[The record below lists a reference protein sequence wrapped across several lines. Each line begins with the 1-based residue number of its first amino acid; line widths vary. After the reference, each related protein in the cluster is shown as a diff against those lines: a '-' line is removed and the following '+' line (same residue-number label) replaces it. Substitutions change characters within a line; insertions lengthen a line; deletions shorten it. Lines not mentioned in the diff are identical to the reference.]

1 VCQNIF
7 TEVNVMADQLVL
19 DTQQWLNST
28 YGDVDGFG
36 SVPENGL
43 TGWDTI
49 YGLTRGLQH
58 ELGITDL
65 VDNFGPTTAK
75 LFDEIAD
82 DIVPGYSGNITYIIQ
97 GGFWCKGIDPAAFDG
112 KFTSDT
118 ASAVTTMKE
127 YAGLSDT
134 SGTLDSQFMAALL
147 NMSAFTLVANGYEK
161 IRTMQQQLN
170 HDYLA
175 YTGILPCDGVYQ
187 RDTNTALIYALQAE
201 EGLDT
206 DTASGTYGP
215 MTQELTPT
223 VSTGDD
229 NNFVRILQWGLYV
242 NNQAYTGAFDGSYT
256 LDVSSSVATF
266 ESDMALPETSGVSAG
281 LDVFMSLLTSAG
293 NPDRDAVACDTSHQI
308 DANEAAALNS
318 AGYKYVGRYLTGTA
332 GTGSSEVDKNLTTSE
347 ISILTNAGLKI
358 FPIYQDGASD
368 DEDYFT
374 QTKGSSDG
382 RKAGLAAMQLGFP
395 DDTIIYFAVDVDIQD
410 GDIAGTVE
418 PYFTGVASGIN
429 SFGFKVGIYAT
440 RNVAN
445 TIITDGLADKAF
457 VSDMSTGFSGNLGFP
472 MPSEWSFD
480 QFNEVAF
487 DDFYIDKVASNSSRS
502 TAVDDFSAGS
512 SVGGSDDLAKINEII
527 QNLSETDS
535 IFSFVKDITIEATS
549 KTYKV
554 ETPAVDLSLTV
565 DLEGN
570 ISDDDGDTSINYN
583 INDGSVHLAL
593 DDEISQI
600 IAENTAGFT
609 DTTVTASLDG
619 IASVIKDGDIKTGMS
634 VKATGTSITFKVDS
648 TFEHESTNGKTY
660 EIAYEITLVAEFH
673 SIISPLPAWVT
684 AVQADEHNTS
694 VEDAKANAPEITTV
708 LLRVGTAAVV
718 ALAITGLI
726 MTATFLPSIIPGLI
740 TLAAA

>member
-1 VCQNIF
+1 
-7 TEVNVMADQLVL
+7 MADQLVL

-82 DIVPGYSGNITYIIQ
+82 DIVPGYSGNIAYIIQ

-147 NMSAFTLVANGYEK
+147 NMSAFTLVADGYEK

-242 NNQAYTGAFDGSYT
+242 NNQAYTGDFDGSYT

-266 ESDMALPETSGVSAG
+266 ESDMALPETSGASAG

-308 DANEAAALNS
+308 DANEAAALSS

-347 ISILTNAGLKI
+347 ISILINAGLKI

-418 PYFTGVASGIN
+418 PYFTGVANGIN

-457 VSDMSTGFSGNLGFP
+457 VSDMSTGFSGNLGFQ

-480 QFNEVAF
+480 QFNEVTF

-512 SVGGSDDLAKINEII
+512 SVGGSDDLAKINEIV
-527 QNLSETDS
+527 QSLSETDS

-565 DLEGN
+565 DLEGS

-583 INDGSVHLAL
+583 VNDGSVNFTL

-619 IASVIKDGDIKTGMS
+619 IASVIKDGDIKSGMS

-660 EIAYEITLVAEFH
+660 EIEYEVTLVAEFH

-694 VEDAKANAPEITTV
+694 VDDAKANAPEITTV

-740 TLAAA
+740 ALAAA

>member
-1 VCQNIF
+1 
-7 TEVNVMADQLVL
+7 MAH
-19 DTQQWLNST
+19 
-28 YGDVDGFG
+28 
-36 SVPENGL
+36 PMMK
-43 TGWDTI
+43 
-49 YGLTRGLQH
+49 
-58 ELGITDL
+58 IT
-65 VDNFGPTTAK
+65 
-75 LFDEIAD
+75 
-82 DIVPGYSGNITYIIQ
+82 
-97 GGFWCKGIDPAAFDG
+97 
-112 KFTSDT
+112 
-118 ASAVTTMKE
+118 
-127 YAGLSDT
+127 
-134 SGTLDSQFMAALL
+134 
-147 NMSAFTLVANGYEK
+147 
-161 IRTMQQQLN
+161 
-170 HDYLA
+170 
-175 YTGILPCDGVYQ
+175 LPRPRV
-187 RDTNTALIYALQAE
+187 
-201 EGLDT
+201 
-206 DTASGTYGP
+206 
-215 MTQELTPT
+215 
-223 VSTGDD
+223 
-229 NNFVRILQWGLYV
+229 
-242 NNQAYTGAFDGSYT
+242 
-256 LDVSSSVATF
+256 
-266 ESDMALPETSGVSAG
+266 
-281 LDVFMSLLTSAG
+281 
-293 NPDRDAVACDTSHQI
+293 
-308 DANEAAALNS
+308 
-318 AGYKYVGRYLTGTA
+318 
-332 GTGSSEVDKNLTTSE
+332 
-347 ISILTNAGLKI
+347 
-358 FPIYQDGASD
+358 
-368 DEDYFT
+368 
-374 QTKGSSDG
+374 SSDG

>member
-1 VCQNIF
+1 
-7 TEVNVMADQLVL
+7 MADQLVL

-82 DIVPGYSGNITYIIQ
+82 DIVPGYSGNIAYIIQ
-97 GGFWCKGIDPAAFDG
+97 GGFWCKGIDSAAFDG

-147 NMSAFTLVANGYEK
+147 NMSAFTLVADGYEK

-242 NNQAYTGAFDGSYT
+242 NNQAYTGDFDGSYT

-266 ESDMALPETSGVSAG
+266 ESDMALPETSGASAG

-308 DANEAAALNS
+308 DANEAAALSS

-347 ISILTNAGLKI
+347 ISILINAGLKI

-418 PYFTGVASGIN
+418 PYFTGVANGIN

-480 QFNEVAF
+480 QFNEVTF

-512 SVGGSDDLAKINEII
+512 SVGGSDDLAKINEIV
-527 QNLSETDS
+527 QSLSETDS

-565 DLEGN
+565 DLEGS

-583 INDGSVHLAL
+583 VNDGSVNFTL

-619 IASVIKDGDIKTGMS
+619 IASVIKDGDIKSGMS

-660 EIAYEITLVAEFH
+660 EIEYEVTLVAEFH

-694 VEDAKANAPEITTV
+694 VDDAKANAPEITTV

-740 TLAAA
+740 ALAAA

>member
-1 VCQNIF
+1 
-7 TEVNVMADQLVL
+7 MADQLVL

-619 IASVIKDGDIKTGMS
+619 IASVIKDGDIKTGRS

>member
-1 VCQNIF
+1 
-7 TEVNVMADQLVL
+7 
-19 DTQQWLNST
+19 
-28 YGDVDGFG
+28 
-36 SVPENGL
+36 
-43 TGWDTI
+43 
-49 YGLTRGLQH
+49 
-58 ELGITDL
+58 
-65 VDNFGPTTAK
+65 
-75 LFDEIAD
+75 
-82 DIVPGYSGNITYIIQ
+82 
-97 GGFWCKGIDPAAFDG
+97 
-112 KFTSDT
+112 
-118 ASAVTTMKE
+118 MKE

-332 GTGSSEVDKNLTTSE
+332 GTGSSEVDKKLTTSE

>member
-1 VCQNIF
+1 
-7 TEVNVMADQLVL
+7 
-19 DTQQWLNST
+19 
-28 YGDVDGFG
+28 
-36 SVPENGL
+36 
-43 TGWDTI
+43 
-49 YGLTRGLQH
+49 
-58 ELGITDL
+58 
-65 VDNFGPTTAK
+65 
-75 LFDEIAD
+75 
-82 DIVPGYSGNITYIIQ
+82 
-97 GGFWCKGIDPAAFDG
+97 
-112 KFTSDT
+112 
-118 ASAVTTMKE
+118 MKE

-358 FPIYQDGASD
+358 FPIYQAGASD

-593 DDEISQI
+593 DDKISQI

>member
-1 VCQNIF
+1 
-7 TEVNVMADQLVL
+7 MADQLVL

-82 DIVPGYSGNITYIIQ
+82 DIVPGYSGNIAYIIQ

-147 NMSAFTLVANGYEK
+147 NMSAFTLVADGYEK

-242 NNQAYTGAFDGSYT
+242 NNQAYTGDFDGSYT

-347 ISILTNAGLKI
+347 ISILINAGLKI

-418 PYFTGVASGIN
+418 PYFTGVANGIN

-480 QFNEVAF
+480 QFNEVTF

-512 SVGGSDDLAKINEII
+512 SVGGSDDLAKINEIV
-527 QNLSETDS
+527 QSLSETDS

-565 DLEGN
+565 DLEGS

-583 INDGSVHLAL
+583 VNDGSVNFTL

-619 IASVIKDGDIKTGMS
+619 IASVIKDGDIKSGMS

-660 EIAYEITLVAEFH
+660 EIEYEVTLVAEFH

-694 VEDAKANAPEITTV
+694 VEDAKANTPEITTV

-718 ALAITGLI
+718 ALAITSLI

>member
-1 VCQNIF
+1 
-7 TEVNVMADQLVL
+7 
-19 DTQQWLNST
+19 
-28 YGDVDGFG
+28 
-36 SVPENGL
+36 
-43 TGWDTI
+43 
-49 YGLTRGLQH
+49 
-58 ELGITDL
+58 
-65 VDNFGPTTAK
+65 
-75 LFDEIAD
+75 
-82 DIVPGYSGNITYIIQ
+82 
-97 GGFWCKGIDPAAFDG
+97 
-112 KFTSDT
+112 
-118 ASAVTTMKE
+118 
-127 YAGLSDT
+127 
-134 SGTLDSQFMAALL
+134 
-147 NMSAFTLVANGYEK
+147 MSAFTLVANGYEK

>member
-1 VCQNIF
+1 
-7 TEVNVMADQLVL
+7 
-19 DTQQWLNST
+19 LNST

-694 VEDAKANAPEITTV
+694 VEDAKANAPEIKTV

>member
-1 VCQNIF
+1 
-7 TEVNVMADQLVL
+7 MADQLVL

-82 DIVPGYSGNITYIIQ
+82 DIVPGYSGNIAYIIQ

-118 ASAVTTMKE
+118 ASAVTMMKE

-147 NMSAFTLVANGYEK
+147 NMSAFTLVADGYEK

-242 NNQAYTGAFDGSYT
+242 NNQAYTGDFDGSYT

-266 ESDMALPETSGVSAG
+266 ESDMALPETSGASAG

-308 DANEAAALNS
+308 DANEAAALSS

-418 PYFTGVASGIN
+418 PYFTGVANGIN

-480 QFNEVAF
+480 QFNEVTF

-512 SVGGSDDLAKINEII
+512 SVGGSDDLAKINEIV
-527 QNLSETDS
+527 QSLSETDS

-565 DLEGN
+565 DLEGS

-583 INDGSVHLAL
+583 VNDGSVNFTL

-619 IASVIKDGDIKTGMS
+619 IASVIKDGDIKSGMS

-660 EIAYEITLVAEFH
+660 EIEYEVTLVAEFH

-694 VEDAKANAPEITTV
+694 VDDAKANAPEITTV

-740 TLAAA
+740 ALAAA

>member
-1 VCQNIF
+1 
-7 TEVNVMADQLVL
+7 MADQLVL

-740 TLAAA
+740 TLAAAK

>member
-1 VCQNIF
+1 
-7 TEVNVMADQLVL
+7 MADQLVL

-472 MPSEWSFD
+472 MLSEWSFD

>member
-1 VCQNIF
+1 
-7 TEVNVMADQLVL
+7 
-19 DTQQWLNST
+19 
-28 YGDVDGFG
+28 
-36 SVPENGL
+36 
-43 TGWDTI
+43 
-49 YGLTRGLQH
+49 
-58 ELGITDL
+58 
-65 VDNFGPTTAK
+65 
-75 LFDEIAD
+75 
-82 DIVPGYSGNITYIIQ
+82 
-97 GGFWCKGIDPAAFDG
+97 
-112 KFTSDT
+112 
-118 ASAVTTMKE
+118 MKE

-187 RDTNTALIYALQAE
+187 RDTNTALIYAFQAE

-206 DTASGTYGP
+206 DSASGAYGP

>member
-1 VCQNIF
+1 
-7 TEVNVMADQLVL
+7 MADQLVL

-673 SIISPLPAWVT
+673 SIISPLPAWAT

>member
-1 VCQNIF
+1 
-7 TEVNVMADQLVL
+7 MADQLVL

-82 DIVPGYSGNITYIIQ
+82 DIVPGYSGNIAYIIQ

-147 NMSAFTLVANGYEK
+147 NMSAFTLVADGYEK

-242 NNQAYTGAFDGSYT
+242 NNQAYTGDFDGSYT

-266 ESDMALPETSGVSAG
+266 ESDMALPETSGASAG

-308 DANEAAALNS
+308 DANEAAALSS

-347 ISILTNAGLKI
+347 ISILINAGLKI

-418 PYFTGVASGIN
+418 PYFTGVANGIN

-480 QFNEVAF
+480 QFNEVTF

-512 SVGGSDDLAKINEII
+512 SVGGSDDLAKINEIV
-527 QNLSETDS
+527 QSLSETDS

-565 DLEGN
+565 DLEGS

-583 INDGSVHLAL
+583 VNDGSVNFTL

-619 IASVIKDGDIKTGMS
+619 IASVIKDGDIKSGMS

-660 EIAYEITLVAEFH
+660 EIEYEVTLVAEFH

-694 VEDAKANAPEITTV
+694 VDDAKANAPEITTV

-740 TLAAA
+740 ALAAA

>member
-1 VCQNIF
+1 MS
-7 TEVNVMADQLVL
+7 TADQLVL

-28 YGDVDGFG
+28 YGDVAGFG

-49 YGLTRGLQH
+49 YGLTRGLQY

-82 DIVPGYSGNITYIIQ
+82 DIVPGYSGNIAYIIQ
-97 GGFWCKGIDPAAFDG
+97 GGFWCKGIDSAAFDG
-112 KFTSDT
+112 EFTSDT
-118 ASAVTTMKE
+118 VSAVTTMKE

-147 NMSAFTLVANGYEK
+147 NMSAFTLVADGYEK

-223 VSTGDD
+223 VSTGD
-229 NNFVRILQWGLYV
+229 NNNLVRILQWGLYV
-242 NNQAYTGAFDGSYT
+242 NNQAYTGAFDGSYS

-266 ESDMALPETSGVSAG
+266 ENDMALPETTGASAG

-293 NPDRDAVACDTSHQI
+293 NPDRDAVACETSHQI
-308 DANEAAALNS
+308 DASEAAALSS
-318 AGYKYVGRYLTGTA
+318 AGYKYIGRYLTGTA

-418 PYFTGVASGIN
+418 PYFTGVASGIS
-429 SFGFKVGIYAT
+429 SFGFQVGIYAT

-445 TIITDGLADKAF
+445 TIIVDGLAEKAF

-472 MPSEWSFD
+472 MPSEWAFD

-512 SVGGSDDLAKINEII
+512 SVGGSDDLDAINEII
-527 QNLSETDS
+527 QKLGNTNTY
-535 IFSFVKDITIEATS
+535 FNFVKSVSVEAFSDTYTIS
-549 KTYKV
+549 
-554 ETPAVDLSLTV
+554 TPAADFSLKV
-565 DLEGN
+565 ALEGS
-570 ISDDDGDTSINYN
+570 ISDDDGTVSATYKV
-583 INDGSVHLAL
+583 NDGSTSFSVSDAVQELLTQNETAL
-593 DDEISQI
+593 GSSDMTNAMNEI
-600 IAENTAGFT
+600 AG
-609 DTTVTASLDG
+609 
-619 IASVIKDGDIKTGMS
+619 VIKNGDIS
-634 VKATGTSITFKVDS
+634 SNTSIKTSLMTITLKIKS
-648 TFEHESTNGKTY
+648 TFEHTASNGKTY
-660 EIAYEITLVAEFH
+660 SIEYEITLDIHFHEF
-673 SIISPLPAWVT
+673 IAPLPVNVT
-684 AVQADEHNTS
+684 QTQATDYNNNLKTILS
-694 VEDAKANAPEITTV
+694 IPANALDYINNLHPDLQFTPTPASTESSLAVMMMFIIT
-708 LLRVGTAAVV
+708 LLAAV
-718 ALAITGLI
+718 A
-726 MTATFLPSIIPGLI
+726 
-740 TLAAA
+740 

>member
-1 VCQNIF
+1 
-7 TEVNVMADQLVL
+7 MADQLVL

>member
-1 VCQNIF
+1 L
-7 TEVNVMADQLVL
+7 ADQLVL

-82 DIVPGYSGNITYIIQ
+82 DIVPGYSGNIAYIIQ

-147 NMSAFTLVANGYEK
+147 NMSAFTLVADGYEK

-242 NNQAYTGAFDGSYT
+242 NNQAYTGDFDGSYT

-266 ESDMALPETSGVSAG
+266 ESDMALPETSGASAG

-308 DANEAAALNS
+308 DANEAAALSS

-347 ISILTNAGLKI
+347 ISILINAGLKI

-418 PYFTGVASGIN
+418 PYFTGVANGIN

-480 QFNEVAF
+480 QFNEVTF

-512 SVGGSDDLAKINEII
+512 SVGGSDDLAKINEIV
-527 QNLSETDS
+527 QSLSETDS

-565 DLEGN
+565 DLEGS

-583 INDGSVHLAL
+583 VNDGSVNFTL

-619 IASVIKDGDIKTGMS
+619 IASVIKDGDIKSGMS

-660 EIAYEITLVAEFH
+660 EIEYEVTLVAEFH

-694 VEDAKANAPEITTV
+694 VDDAKANAPEITTV

-740 TLAAA
+740 ALAAA

>member
-1 VCQNIF
+1 
-7 TEVNVMADQLVL
+7 MADQLVL

-229 NNFVRILQWGLYV
+229 NNFVHILQWGLYV

>member
-1 VCQNIF
+1 
-7 TEVNVMADQLVL
+7 MADQLVL

-694 VEDAKANAPEITTV
+694 VENAKANAPEITTV

>member
-1 VCQNIF
+1 
-7 TEVNVMADQLVL
+7 MADQLVL

-82 DIVPGYSGNITYIIQ
+82 DIVPGYSGNIAYIIQ

-147 NMSAFTLVANGYEK
+147 NMSAFTLVADGYEK
-161 IRTMQQQLN
+161 ICTMQQQLN

-242 NNQAYTGAFDGSYT
+242 NNQAYTGDFDGSYT

-266 ESDMALPETSGVSAG
+266 ESDMALPETSGASAG

-308 DANEAAALNS
+308 DANEAAALSS

-418 PYFTGVASGIN
+418 PYFTGVANGIN

-480 QFNEVAF
+480 QFNEVTF

-512 SVGGSDDLAKINEII
+512 SVGGSDDLAKINEIV
-527 QNLSETDS
+527 QSLSETDS

-565 DLEGN
+565 DLEGS

-583 INDGSVHLAL
+583 VNDGSVNFTL

-619 IASVIKDGDIKTGMS
+619 IASVIKDGDIKSGMS

-660 EIAYEITLVAEFH
+660 EIEYEVTLVAEFH

-694 VEDAKANAPEITTV
+694 VDDAKANAPEITTV

-740 TLAAA
+740 ALAAA

>member
-1 VCQNIF
+1 
-7 TEVNVMADQLVL
+7 MADQLVL

-648 TFEHESTNGKTY
+648 TFEHESTNG
-660 EIAYEITLVAEFH
+660 
-673 SIISPLPAWVT
+673 
-684 AVQADEHNTS
+684 
-694 VEDAKANAPEITTV
+694 
-708 LLRVGTAAVV
+708 
-718 ALAITGLI
+718 
-726 MTATFLPSIIPGLI
+726 
-740 TLAAA
+740 

>member
-1 VCQNIF
+1 
-7 TEVNVMADQLVL
+7 
-19 DTQQWLNST
+19 
-28 YGDVDGFG
+28 
-36 SVPENGL
+36 
-43 TGWDTI
+43 
-49 YGLTRGLQH
+49 
-58 ELGITDL
+58 
-65 VDNFGPTTAK
+65 
-75 LFDEIAD
+75 
-82 DIVPGYSGNITYIIQ
+82 
-97 GGFWCKGIDPAAFDG
+97 
-112 KFTSDT
+112 
-118 ASAVTTMKE
+118 
-127 YAGLSDT
+127 
-134 SGTLDSQFMAALL
+134 
-147 NMSAFTLVANGYEK
+147 
-161 IRTMQQQLN
+161 
-170 HDYLA
+170 
-175 YTGILPCDGVYQ
+175 
-187 RDTNTALIYALQAE
+187 
-201 EGLDT
+201 
-206 DTASGTYGP
+206 
-215 MTQELTPT
+215 
-223 VSTGDD
+223 
-229 NNFVRILQWGLYV
+229 
-242 NNQAYTGAFDGSYT
+242 
-256 LDVSSSVATF
+256 
-266 ESDMALPETSGVSAG
+266 MALPETSGASAG

-308 DANEAAALNS
+308 DANEAAALSS

-347 ISILTNAGLKI
+347 ISILINAGLKI

-418 PYFTGVASGIN
+418 PYFTGVANGIN

-480 QFNEVAF
+480 QFNEVTF

-512 SVGGSDDLAKINEII
+512 SVGGSDDLAKINEIV
-527 QNLSETDS
+527 QSLSETDS
-535 IFSFVKDITIEATS
+535 IFSFVKDITIEATG

-565 DLEGN
+565 DLEGS

-583 INDGSVHLAL
+583 VNDGSVNFTL

-619 IASVIKDGDIKTGMS
+619 IASVIKDGDIKSGMS

-660 EIAYEITLVAEFH
+660 EIEYEVTLVAEFH

-694 VEDAKANAPEITTV
+694 VDDAKANAPEITTV

-740 TLAAA
+740 ALAAA

>member
-1 VCQNIF
+1 
-7 TEVNVMADQLVL
+7 
-19 DTQQWLNST
+19 
-28 YGDVDGFG
+28 
-36 SVPENGL
+36 
-43 TGWDTI
+43 
-49 YGLTRGLQH
+49 
-58 ELGITDL
+58 
-65 VDNFGPTTAK
+65 
-75 LFDEIAD
+75 
-82 DIVPGYSGNITYIIQ
+82 
-97 GGFWCKGIDPAAFDG
+97 
-112 KFTSDT
+112 
-118 ASAVTTMKE
+118 MKE

>member
-1 VCQNIF
+1 
-7 TEVNVMADQLVL
+7 MADQLVL

-82 DIVPGYSGNITYIIQ
+82 DIVPGYSGNIAYIIQ

-147 NMSAFTLVANGYEK
+147 NMSAFTLVADGYEK

-242 NNQAYTGAFDGSYT
+242 NNQAYTGDFDGSYT

-266 ESDMALPETSGVSAG
+266 ESDMALPETSGASAG

-308 DANEAAALNS
+308 DANEAAALSS

-347 ISILTNAGLKI
+347 ISILINAGLKI

-418 PYFTGVASGIN
+418 PYFTGVANGIN

-457 VSDMSTGFSGNLGFP
+457 VSDMSTGFSGNLGLP

-480 QFNEVAF
+480 QFNEVTF

-512 SVGGSDDLAKINEII
+512 SVGGSDDLAKINEIV
-527 QNLSETDS
+527 QSLSETDS

-565 DLEGN
+565 DLEGS

-583 INDGSVHLAL
+583 VNDGSVNFTL

-619 IASVIKDGDIKTGMS
+619 IASVIKDGDIKSGMS

-660 EIAYEITLVAEFH
+660 EIEYEVTLVAEFH

-694 VEDAKANAPEITTV
+694 VEDAKANTPEITTV

-718 ALAITGLI
+718 ALAITSLI

>member
-1 VCQNIF
+1 
-7 TEVNVMADQLVL
+7 MADQLVL

-82 DIVPGYSGNITYIIQ
+82 DIVPGYSGNIAYIIQ

-147 NMSAFTLVANGYEK
+147 NMSAFTLVADGYEK

-242 NNQAYTGAFDGSYT
+242 NNQAYTGDFDGSYT

-266 ESDMALPETSGVSAG
+266 ESDMALPETSGASAG

-308 DANEAAALNS
+308 DANEAAALSS

-347 ISILTNAGLKI
+347 ISILIDAGLKI

-418 PYFTGVASGIN
+418 PYFTGVANGIN

-480 QFNEVAF
+480 QFNEVTF

-512 SVGGSDDLAKINEII
+512 SVGGSDDLAKINEIV
-527 QNLSETDS
+527 QSLSETDS

-565 DLEGN
+565 DLEGS

-583 INDGSVHLAL
+583 VNDGSVNFTL

-619 IASVIKDGDIKTGMS
+619 IASVIKDGDIKSGMS

-660 EIAYEITLVAEFH
+660 EIEYEVTLVAEFH

-694 VEDAKANAPEITTV
+694 VDDAKANAPEITTV

-740 TLAAA
+740 ALAAA

>member
-1 VCQNIF
+1 
-7 TEVNVMADQLVL
+7 MADQLVL

-82 DIVPGYSGNITYIIQ
+82 DIVPGYSGNIAYIIQ

-147 NMSAFTLVANGYEK
+147 NMSAFTLVADGYEK

-242 NNQAYTGAFDGSYT
+242 NNQAYTGDFDGSYT

-266 ESDMALPETSGVSAG
+266 ESDMALPETSGASAG

-308 DANEAAALNS
+308 DANEAAALSS

-418 PYFTGVASGIN
+418 PYFTGVANGIN

-480 QFNEVAF
+480 QFNEVTF

-512 SVGGSDDLAKINEII
+512 SVGGSDDLAKINEIV
-527 QNLSETDS
+527 QSLSETDS

-565 DLEGN
+565 DLEGS

-583 INDGSVHLAL
+583 VNDGSVNFTL

-619 IASVIKDGDIKTGMS
+619 IASVIKDGDIKSGMS

-660 EIAYEITLVAEFH
+660 EIEYEVTLVAEFH

-694 VEDAKANAPEITTV
+694 VDDAKANAPEITTV

-740 TLAAA
+740 ALAAA

>member
-1 VCQNIF
+1 
-7 TEVNVMADQLVL
+7 MADQLVL

-660 EIAYEITLVAEFH
+660 EIAYEVTLVAEFH

>member
-1 VCQNIF
+1 
-7 TEVNVMADQLVL
+7 MADQLVL

-82 DIVPGYSGNITYIIQ
+82 DIVPGYSGNIAYIIQ

-147 NMSAFTLVANGYEK
+147 NMSAFTLVADGYEK

-242 NNQAYTGAFDGSYT
+242 NNQAYTGDFDGSYT

-266 ESDMALPETSGVSAG
+266 ESDMALPETSGASAG

-308 DANEAAALNS
+308 DANEAAALSS

-347 ISILTNAGLKI
+347 ISILINAGLKI

-418 PYFTGVASGIN
+418 PYFTGVANGIN

-457 VSDMSTGFSGNLGFP
+457 VSDISTGFSGNLGFP

-480 QFNEVAF
+480 QFNEVTF

-512 SVGGSDDLAKINEII
+512 SVGGSDDLAKINEIV
-527 QNLSETDS
+527 QSLSETDS

-565 DLEGN
+565 DLEGS

-583 INDGSVHLAL
+583 VNDGSVNFTL

-619 IASVIKDGDIKTGMS
+619 IASVIKDGDIKSGMS

-660 EIAYEITLVAEFH
+660 EIEYEVTLVAEFH

-694 VEDAKANAPEITTV
+694 VDDAKANAPEITTV

-740 TLAAA
+740 ALAAA